1 LLSENSCSYA
11 TIVSMQ
17 ASDIAAIVNEVATTE
32 ASPEAQET
40 AARISALL
48 RHLFLYDRGNLL
60 RVIEESGLSMT
71 QSTALLELGGLGE
84 EAEAR
89 QVGDLAETLGVSVPS
104 MSRAVDGLV
113 KKRLATRVE
122 DPDDRR
128 VRRVAI
134 TANGK
139 KIVDTLVVVRQAGM
153 ETFAASLTAAQRRKL
168 DAAVDSLMDREDIAE
183 AYEHLKEVG
192 P

>member
-1 LLSENSCSYA
+1 
-11 TIVSMQ
+11 MQ
-17 ASDIAAIVNEVATTE
+17 ASNIVAIVEGVATPE
-32 ASPEAQET
+32 VSEEAQET

-71 QSTALLELGGLGE
+71 QSKTLLELGGLGE
-84 EAEAR
+84 EIEAR
-89 QVGDLAETLGVSVPS
+89 QVTDLAEVLGVSVPS

-122 DPDDRR
+122 DPEDRR

-134 TANGK
+134 TAKGK
-139 KIVDTLVVVRQAGM
+139 KLVDALMVVRQAGM

-168 DAAVDSLMDREDIAE
+168 DAAVDSLMDRPDIAE

-192 P
+192 PT